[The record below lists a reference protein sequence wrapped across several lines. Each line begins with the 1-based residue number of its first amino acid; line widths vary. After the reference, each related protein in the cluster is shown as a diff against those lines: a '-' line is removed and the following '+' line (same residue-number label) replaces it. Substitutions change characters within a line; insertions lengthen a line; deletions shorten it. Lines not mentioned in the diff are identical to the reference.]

1 MEIIKILILA
11 ITLVTTSNN
20 TDTIVKEY
28 SYITHIITEDGVN
41 WYGNLNNDTIT
52 CKKEMLIGEVLTQIV
67 MKHDL
72 GDKDV
77 IYTYPDSIG
86 YTIRK

>member
-1 MEIIKILILA
+1 MEIIKVWIVV

-20 TDTIVKEY
+20 TDTIVREY
-28 SYITHIITEDGVN
+28 SYTTRIITENGTT
-41 WYGNLNNDTIT
+41 WYNDLSNDTIT
-52 CKKEMLIGEVLTQIV
+52 CKKETPIGRVLTQIV
-67 MKHDL
+67 MKHNL
-72 GDKDV
+72 GDRDI

>member
-1 MEIIKILILA
+1 MEIIKVLIVV

-20 TDTIVKEY
+20 TDTIVREY
-28 SYITHIITEDGVN
+28 SYTTRIITENGTT
-41 WYGNLNNDTIT
+41 WYNDLSNDTIT
-52 CKKEMLIGEVLTQIV
+52 CKKETPIGRVLTQIV
-67 MKHDL
+67 MKHNL
-72 GDKDV
+72 GDRDM

>member
-1 MEIIKILILA
+1 MEIIKVLIVV

-20 TDTIVKEY
+20 TDTIVREY
-28 SYITHIITEDGVN
+28 SYTTRIITENGTT
-41 WYGNLNNDTIT
+41 WYNDLSNDTIT
-52 CKKEMLIGEVLTQIV
+52 CKKETPIGRVLTQIV
-67 MKHDL
+67 MKHNL
-72 GDKDV
+72 GDRDI